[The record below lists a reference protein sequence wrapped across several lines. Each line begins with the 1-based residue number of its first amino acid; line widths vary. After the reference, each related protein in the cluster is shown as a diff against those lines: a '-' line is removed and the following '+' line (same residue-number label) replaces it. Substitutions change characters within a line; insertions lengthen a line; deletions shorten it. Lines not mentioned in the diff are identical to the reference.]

1 MSKDFN
7 FSDDEKWIF
16 AVVMV
21 TYDIVRDSMG
31 VEPVGMYSSLK
42 KALKYAA
49 ELEVHA
55 TKTILHQ
62 EERAF
67 DVFEFRLDEEPPML
81 ELFKKRKLRLE
92 EEEEQS
98 LIKLMKSGVLDQL
111 IGEDGNFYYVLT
123 EKGEQKI
130 KDMKLPKHIYKL
142 FKKKD
147 E

>member
-67 DVFEFRLDEEPPML
+67 DFF
-81 ELFKKRKLRLE
+81 
-92 EEEEQS
+92 
-98 LIKLMKSGVLDQL
+98 
-111 IGEDGNFYYVLT
+111 
-123 EKGEQKI
+123 
-130 KDMKLPKHIYKL
+130 
-142 FKKKD
+142 
-147 E
+147 